1 MVAAKGCLLS
11 RSAGGVVRIGGLGDG
26 AGSTIWGFYPFQLPP
41 VKPDDSDSPHWLVP
55 ALNPAAHHVP
65 QLLLT
70 PPLTLFHSSYPGV
83 CLTPRRAIRLHYR
96 KPDSGNLCSFPFI
109 SSISSLGWQKKLS
122 QQQLA
127 VFPWDP
133 KPDPPP
139 APATTATAP
148 QPVPGP
154 SPPLPTTNG
163 NGYAQPQPPA
173 PQAIPMP
180 VPAGQTT
187 GDPRIKPE
195 PNVKIEPG
203 LEGNQM
209 PQAIPQGDPNN
220 IAQQRVIAQ
229 LQNQYGERAAA
240 SINKLREQPGG
251 GVAQPQNQQRMTNP
265 PVPQGYPAQY
275 QNIPQQQY
283 RPNVPQNPGA
293 QQQQQRVPVAN
304 GPRPPNSQLDG
315 AGENDSHVGVL
326 IQQSRDGEA
335 TEMGRVEIDSLLH
348 AQIAARAKA
357 MEGGGLMLPLKRT
370 GKGKGKAIAH
380 HSWGTPAG
388 PSQFDGPDDDVK
400 DEDDIEDDEDAI
412 NSDLDDPDDNV
423 EENEDDEEGGQIMLC
438 MYDKVQRVK
447 NKWKCVLKDGVLNVN
462 GKDYVFH
469 KATGEY
475 EW

>member
-1 MVAAKGCLLS
+1 MSNAQVGNVYQQIINDVIAAS
-11 RSAGGVVRIGGLGDG
+11 RVDFEEGGIDDAVLE
-26 AGSTIWGFYPFQLPP
+26 QL
-41 VKPDDSDSPHWLVP
+41 
-55 ALNPAAHHVP
+55 
-65 QLLLT
+65 
-70 PPLTLFHSSYPGV
+70 
-83 CLTPRRAIRLHYR
+83 R
-96 KPDSGNLCSFPFI
+96 K
-109 SSISSLGWQKKLS
+109 GWQKKLS

-139 APATTATAP
+139 APVNTAPAP

-154 SPPLPTTNG
+154 SPPLQTTNG

-173 PQAIPMP
+173 PQAVPMP
-180 VPAGQTT
+180 AAVGQVT
-187 GDPRIKPE
+187 GDARIKPE
-195 PNVKIEPG
+195 PNVKVEPG
-203 LEGNQM
+203 LEGNQI
-209 PQAIPQGDPNN
+209 PQAIPQGDPSS

-251 GVAQPQNQQRMTNP
+251 GVTQPQNQQRINP
-265 PVPQGYPAQY
+265 PMPQGYPGQY

-283 RPNVPQNPGA
+283 RPNVPQNPVVQQQ

-304 GPRPPNSQLDG
+304 GQRPPNSQMDG
-315 AGENDSHVGVL
+315 AGEDEGHVGVL
-326 IQQSRDGEA
+326 FQQSRNGEP
-335 TEMGRVEIDSLLH
+335 TELGRVEIDSLLH

-357 MEGGGLMLPLKRT
+357 MEGGGLMLPLKPA
-370 GKGKGKAIAH
+370 GKGKGKSVLH
-380 HSWGTPAG
+380 RHSGTNAG
-388 PSQFDGPDDDVK
+388 PSRFDGPDDDIK
-400 DEDDIEDDEDAI
+400 DEDDLEDDEDAI

-423 EENEDDEEGGQIMLC
+423 LEDEDDEEGGQIMLC